1 MNCLATILIVIILI
15 ICFMANMYFMLI
27 ALLSVWAF
35 VMGFLAYIY
44 FREKFEERRA
54 KRKKRNNNSM

>member
-1 MNCLATILIVIILI
+1 
-15 ICFMANMYFMLI
+15 MANMYFMLI